1 MVHLETSASRSLLGE
16 EARLGVDGGTSLVEA
31 ELGLLGVVARE
42 VSVEKCLDGT
52 DILPVA
58 IVEECLNVHAE
69 VLGVGDDL
77 TTEVVAAGEFLHKQL
92 LHGPGVEDVDT
103 HGRDVRHLLG
113 ALGIETE
120 DGGVHRH
127 RLEGVALGLL
137 GEVDDLAGVINL
149 HEAERRGAL
158 LIHGHG
164 GDGDVSLGLA
174 MLQDEGLVVHAVEV
188 ITGKDDVLVALGLVE
203 EPDVLAHSICGALE
217 PVLVLGR
224 LLRGEHLDET
234 LAVVGADVV
243 VVRLRKVSVERGGVE
258 LREAVHLVDVGVDA
272 VGHGQVDEPVVGAK
286 GNRGLGAGLGE
297 RIQAGARTTA
307 EDDAEDILRY
317 EEDTGVSLAVMCFSG
332 ARGVSDT
339 EGKIWRTEKGR
350 SNSRTHVGVVVDFGG
365 GLSGDLSL
373 GGDGTGHALHL
384 HSGGWYGRGFESER
398 CSRFAIGC
406 PRGLRVPGEEEESP
420 LTSAFGTT
428 RRDATALP
436 RTAWRE
442 PVDGRIPTWSRQ
454 PIGL

>member
-1 MVHLETSASRSLLGE
+1 
-16 EARLGVDGGTSLVEA
+16 
-31 ELGLLGVVARE
+31 
-42 VSVEKCLDGT
+42 
-52 DILPVA
+52 
-58 IVEECLNVHAE
+58 
-69 VLGVGDDL
+69 
-77 TTEVVAAGEFLHKQL
+77 
-92 LHGPGVEDVDT
+92 
-103 HGRDVRHLLG
+103 
-113 ALGIETE
+113 
-120 DGGVHRH
+120 
-127 RLEGVALGLL
+127 
-137 GEVDDLAGVINL
+137 
-149 HEAERRGAL
+149 
-158 LIHGHG
+158 
-164 GDGDVSLGLA
+164 

-307 EDDAEDILRY
+307 EDDAEDI
-317 EEDTGVSLAVMCFSG
+317 
-332 ARGVSDT
+332 
-339 EGKIWRTEKGR
+339 
-350 SNSRTHVGVVVDFGG
+350 VGVVVDFGG

-384 HSGGWYGRGFESER
+384 
-398 CSRFAIGC
+398 
-406 PRGLRVPGEEEESP
+406 GLRHDTAGRDGLTAHSLAGAELGGGDAGRESGR
-420 LTSAFGTT
+420 L
-428 RRDATALP
+428 DAHGDSLHFPWT
-436 RTAWRE
+436 
-442 PVDGRIPTWSRQ
+442 G
-454 PIGL
+454 G